1 MQRDAPPASPL
12 EGRSDPTPPA
22 AVSHWGFALGIVLG
36 ILLGLGCTWLLGP
49 LQEFNTEPHQL
60 RPADRNHY
68 LAAIALE
75 FMHRGDLARAVG
87 KLTELR
93 LSPDPIQAMA
103 DAACELGSSD
113 YIESSSRITAVRA
126 MITFYQLQGRSG
138 CAEQLLPR
146 LALSSAP
153 VTEDARPASQFA
165 LPPPSKTPPPNAL
178 SGIPTVGLV
187 PVPPAS
193 RQFEGRL
200 ASSFCDA
207 ALPGLIEVS
216 VVNFL
221 GAGIPGER
229 IRVRWEDGESVF
241 VSGLKVERGDA
252 YADFQMERGIRYT
265 IDMPGASDPLD
276 ASLSAEPCSAG
287 DSESLQSY
295 RAVFRQIG

>member
-1 MQRDAPPASPL
+1 MGRDAPPASPP
-12 EGRSDPTPPA
+12 EGRRDPPA

-60 RPADRNHY
+60 RPDERHHY

-75 FMHRGDLARAVG
+75 YMHRGDLARAVG

-93 LSPDPIQAMA
+93 LPLDPIQAMA

-126 MITFYQLQGRSG
+126 MITFYQMQGRRG
-138 CAEQLLPR
+138 CAERLLPG
-146 LALSSAP
+146 LALSSALIP
-153 VTEDARPASQFA
+153 EDARPASQFA

-178 SGIPTVGLV
+178 SGIPAVGLV
-187 PVPPAS
+187 PVVPAP

-200 ASSFCDA
+200 ADSFCDA

-216 VVNFL
+216 VVDFL

-229 IRVRWEDGESVF
+229 IRVRWGGGESVF

-265 IDMPGASDPLD
+265 IDMPGAAESLEV
-276 ASLSAEPCSAG
+276 SLSAEPCSAG
-287 DSESLQSY
+287 DGGESLQSY
-295 RAVFRQIG
+295 RAVFRQVG